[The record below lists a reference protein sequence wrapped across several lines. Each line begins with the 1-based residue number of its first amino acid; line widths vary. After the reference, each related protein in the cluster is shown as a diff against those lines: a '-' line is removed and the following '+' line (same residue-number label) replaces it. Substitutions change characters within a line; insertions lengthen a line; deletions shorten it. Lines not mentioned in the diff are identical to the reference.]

1 MTEKAIL
8 AKAWKKHREL
18 FRPYRV
24 SSTKCVIVD
33 KTLTPPYAVTF
44 FLDGKLIRGVE
55 VSMAGDVPVKRLV
68 ERIGPDYP
76 DARTLSFQ
84 EVIQRLGIAPGA
96 MDLARVSVERFQETL
111 GNPVLAARL
120 PIEDLVNS
128 ERIRLREGGISEIL
142 GQVDVDA
149 LEALKLAEGIEERDY
164 NFYAAP
170 GEVGVIRRQAA
181 QVYPLLAPMFSR
193 RISLEDAIDQKAS
206 LVDAIEAAYTPGAA
220 PGSTETPSPLITKA
234 AVGRLRGMMHP
245 ARGLAP
251 DFIAQVMTELPPD
264 WFPKKASDLRL
275 EDWEAFTDL
284 VSPAVFRI
292 APLSGTA
299 LTTLLEG
306 CAGRWEALRER
317 VVRGFTD
324 SRPPMGADESLVERL
339 KIEIPWKAIKE
350 LPKWKVPAAAQEITR
365 ALAGDLNEVRREDIA
380 DWIVRLEAPH
390 GDRHAI
396 TAACTEAEMIAATFA
411 NKVLLPLATHVIAP
425 SRPISSYAN
434 SEAAKALAGRI
445 LFGGKSMVAVC
456 EIIREFRAVSSLIAS
471 AGAPQTELD
480 ELEEM
485 KKRQIVQAHENE
497 NLRKLGVNPD
507 SDPGPDDWAPLT
519 RIVQAPNGLWLVPLT
534 SDRAVHEEGSGPQF
548 ANRERENPDGSLGL
562 NLCLGSPSYRK
573 HYVTRCQHG
582 EEHLISVRHAASPDA
597 GRQVFERVATA
608 QITEVSVEKQKFSVA
623 QYMAIGNTPP
633 GLEALRAI
641 DWYRHEILSGRLPI
655 NQDALLTSK
664 RQAIAKLDPIKLL
677 CDYEW
682 RDERYIQNAMAPWG
696 KFVPKRIRQLGFE
709 GFKNSPEMRDLIEFI
724 EPGTHRRLARGRDTN
739 MGAPQPGR

>member
-8 AKAWKKHREL
+8 AKAWKRHREL

-44 FLDGKLIRGVE
+44 FLDGKLIRGAE
-55 VSMAGDVPVKRLV
+55 VNMAGDVPVKRLV
-68 ERIGPDYP
+68 EGIGPYYP

-111 GNPVLAARL
+111 GDPVLAARL
-120 PIEDLVNS
+120 PIEELVNS
-128 ERIRLREGGISEIL
+128 ERIRLRKGGIDEL
-142 GQVDVDA
+142 LEQVNVDA

-170 GEVGVIRRQAA
+170 GELGIIRRQAA

-206 LVDAIEAAYTPGAA
+206 LVDAIEAAYTPA
-220 PGSTETPSPLITKA
+220 PGPGSKETPSPLITKA
-234 AVGRLRGMMHP
+234 ALGRLRGMMHQ

-251 DFIAQVMTELPPD
+251 NFIAQIMTELPPD

-284 VSPAVFRI
+284 VSPAVFRL
-292 APLSGTA
+292 APLSGTP

-306 CAGRWEALRER
+306 CAGRWEALRDR

-324 SRPPMGADESLVERL
+324 SRPPLGADESLVEHL
-339 KIEIPWKAIKE
+339 KGEIPWKAIKE
-350 LPKWKVPAAAQEITR
+350 LPKWKVPAAAKEIART
-365 ALAGDLNEVRREDIA
+365 LEGDLNEVPREAIA
-380 DWIVRLEAPH
+380 DWIIRLEAPQ

-396 TAACTEAEMIAATFA
+396 TAACAEAEMIAETFA
-411 NKVLLPLATHVIAP
+411 NKVLLPLATYVIAP
-425 SRPISSYAN
+425 ARPISSYAN
-434 SEAAKALAGRI
+434 SEAAKTLAGKI

-456 EIIREFRAVSSLIAS
+456 EMIREFRAVASLIAS
-471 AGAPQTELD
+471 AGAPKTELD
-480 ELEEM
+480 ALEELR
-485 KKRQIVQAHENE
+485 KKERVQAKENAI
-497 NLRKLGVNPD
+497 LRTLGVDPD
-507 SDPGPDDWAPLT
+507 KEPGPNDWPALT
-519 RIVQAPNGLWLVPLT
+519 SIVQAPNGLWLVPLT
-534 SDRAVHEEGSGPQF
+534 SDRAVHEEGSGPTY

-562 NLCLGSPSYRK
+562 DLCLGAPSYRSS
-573 HYVTRCQHG
+573 YVTRCQRDG
-582 EEHLISVRHAASPDA
+582 GHLISVRHAADPHS

-608 QITEVSVEKQKFSVA
+608 QLSEVSVEKQRFLVT
-623 QYMAIGNTPP
+623 QYMAKTNTRPSQ
-633 GLEALRAI
+633 EADRAME
-641 DWYRHEILSGRLPI
+641 WYRHEILSGRLPI

-682 RDERYIQNAMAPWG
+682 RDERHIQSAMAPWG

-709 GFKNSPEMRDLIEFI
+709 GFKNSPEMHDLIEFI
-724 EPGTHRRLARGRDTN
+724 EPGTHRRLARARDTN
-739 MGAPQPGR
+739 VGAPQPGR